1 MKGRLLIL
9 LLACSG
15 CKTLQIP
22 HESSCQALDSYL
34 SSLGQIPESHQFR
47 FNLTILSGK
56 KSYSFQTVLE
66 VTDRKIAMVALN
78 PLGGRAFWCIYEA
91 ASFTQG
97 GALIP
102 RIHMGAK
109 PLFADVLFS
118 ICDYSPTNN
127 QWSVRDSPI
136 ELDRSLYYKGDLM
149 TQIVQRQ
156 NQSYLMVK
164 NHFFH
169 YTIKLDSI
177 SKGVV
182 LR

>member
-1 MKGRLLIL
+1 MKGHLLVL

-22 HESSCQALDSYL
+22 HESSCLALDSYL
-34 SSLGQIPESHQFR
+34 SSLDQIPESQQVR
-47 FNLTILSGK
+47 FNLSILSGK
-56 KSYSFQTVLE
+56 KPYSFQTVLE
-66 VTDRKIAMVALN
+66 VTDRKITMVALN

-91 ASFTQG
+91 ASFEQG
-97 GALIP
+97 GALAS
-102 RIHMGAK
+102 RIHMGPK
-109 PLFADVLFS
+109 PLFADVLFT
-118 ICDYSPTNN
+118 ICNYSPTNT

-136 ELDRSLYYKGDLM
+136 ELDRSLFYNGDLM

-156 NQSYLMVK
+156 NQPYLMVK

-177 SKGVV
+177 SRGA

>member
-1 MKGRLLIL
+1 MKGHLLVL

-22 HESSCQALDSYL
+22 HESSCLALDSYL
-34 SSLGQIPESHQFR
+34 SSLDQIPESQQVR
-47 FNLTILSGK
+47 FNLSILSGK

-66 VTDRKIAMVALN
+66 VTDRKITMVALN

-91 ASFTQG
+91 ASFEQG
-97 GALIP
+97 GALAS
-102 RIHMGAK
+102 RIHMRPK
-109 PLFADVLFS
+109 PLLADVLFT
-118 ICDYSPTNN
+118 ICNYSPTNT

-136 ELDRSLYYKGDLM
+136 ELDRSLFYNGDLM

-156 NQSYLMVK
+156 NQPYLMVK

-177 SKGVV
+177 SRGA